1 MAFLF
6 VIFILS
12 VIRSHNLISD
22 LVPMLIHVSVQFVNL
37 YVISFIFG
45 KNNCLKC

>member
-12 VIRSHNLISD
+12 VIRSRNLIS
-22 LVPMLIHVSVQFVNL
+22 VPMLIYVSVQFVNL
-37 YVISFIFG
+37 YVISSIFD
-45 KNNCLKC
+45 KNSCLEY